1 MTRNRLLVALLAVP
15 VLAAGC
21 SGGADPERGAAM
33 VFAVGDCVS
42 VPAAT
47 PAAPEVTR
55 AGRVSCDTDP
65 SYTVGAIA
73 DGSGACPSCNSQTGC
88 ERRGERK

>member
-1 MTRNRLLVALLAVP
+1 MTRNRLLVAALLAVP

-21 SGGADPERGAAM
+21 STAAEPERGGAM

-42 VPAAT
+42 VPAT
-47 PAAPEVTR
+47 SPAAPEVTR
-55 AGRVSCDTDP
+55 AGKVSCDVDP

-73 DGSGACPSCNSQTGC
+73 DGAGACPSAEYQHLPAQLG
-88 ERRGERK
+88 RV